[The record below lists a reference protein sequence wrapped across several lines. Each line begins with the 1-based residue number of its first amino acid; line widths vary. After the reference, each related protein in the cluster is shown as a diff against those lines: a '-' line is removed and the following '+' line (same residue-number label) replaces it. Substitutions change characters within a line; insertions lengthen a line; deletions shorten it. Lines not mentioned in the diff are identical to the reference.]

1 MAGECDTAKRLQKNG
16 GKDMNLY
23 MVTLDWD
30 VDKADFIV
38 ANSAKEAQKND

>member
-1 MAGECDTAKRLQKNG
+1 
-16 GKDMNLY
+16 MNLY

-38 ANSAKEAQKND
+38 SNNEKMALNFDCL